1 MKKTADFQ
9 AARGSKAGCG
19 FCGGV
24 PRVVKEMRR
33 GGLPAFSCELFDRSV
48 SMKISALRIFRRHR
62 NGLLRIA
69 MFEPPAVD
77 RDKGRYR
84 FSENAFSEV
93 GKREMSGRVDRVL
106 EEIGQSLR
114 PMNDAPRDGRFILA
128 KSVAGFVI
136 CRWDGEPATLAGP
149 CWVEAHEADRGY
161 LDRCFAGWIDPSQLK
176 LWDYATLADLV
187 IAFVDD
193 AHATGDTS
201 ALAAL
206 KRRAGI
212 D

>member
-1 MKKTADFQ
+1 
-9 AARGSKAGCG
+9 
-19 FCGGV
+19 
-24 PRVVKEMRR
+24 
-33 GGLPAFSCELFDRSV
+33 
-48 SMKISALRIFRRHR
+48 
-62 NGLLRIA
+62 
-69 MFEPPAVD
+69 
-77 RDKGRYR
+77 
-84 FSENAFSEV
+84 
-93 GKREMSGRVDRVL
+93 MSGRVDRVL